1 MHLWK
6 KFRVLSTALASS
18 LVALKKR
25 RLSSANR
32 RCEIP
37 SAFLATFIGVIL
49 PAMFSFFRMQVKA
62 SPTRRNK

>member
-1 MHLWK
+1 VHLWK
-6 KFRVLSTALASS
+6 KFRALSTALASS

-37 SAFLATFIGVIL
+37 GAFLATFRGVIL
-49 PAMFSFFRMQVKA
+49 PAVFYF
-62 SPTRRNK
+62 